1 MGGIFMAEL
10 QFVVFKLGK
19 EEYGVNIMQ
28 VQEIGHYAEPVK
40 VPNTPEFVE
49 GIMNLR
55 DNVIPVIS
63 LRKRFNITEENLNKS
78 EQDTNENRR
87 TIIINLGDRQIAFI
101 VDDASEVLTLDEAS
115 IQETPDIISGVDRKY
130 ISGIGKKGD
139 RLIIMLDLNFL
150 FDEQEQAQLAA
161 I

>member
-1 MGGIFMAEL
+1 MAEL

-115 IQETPDIISGVDRKY
+115 IQETPDIIAGVDRKY
-130 ISGIGKKGD
+130 ISGIGKKGN

-150 FDEQEQAQLAA
+150 FDEQEQAQLEA

>member
-1 MGGIFMAEL
+1 MAEL

-63 LRKRFNITEENLNKS
+63 LRKRFNIPEENINKS
-78 EQDTNENRR
+78 EQDSNENRR

-115 IQETPDIISGVDRKY
+115 IQETPDIIAGVDRKY
-130 ISGIGKKGD
+130 ISGIGKKGN

-150 FDEQEQAQLAA
+150 FDEQEQAQLEA

>member
-1 MGGIFMAEL
+1 MAEL

-78 EQDTNENRR
+78 EQDSNENRR

-115 IQETPDIISGVDRKY
+115 IQETPDIIAGVDRKY

>member
-1 MGGIFMAEL
+1 MAEL

-63 LRKRFNITEENLNKS
+63 LRKRFNIPEENLNGPERDS
-78 EQDTNENRR
+78 NENRR

-115 IQETPDIISGVDRKY
+115 IQETPDIIAGVDRKY
-130 ISGIGKKGD
+130 ISGIGKKGN

-150 FDEQEQAQLAA
+150 FDEQEQAQLEA

>member
-1 MGGIFMAEL
+1 MAEL

-63 LRKRFNITEENLNKS
+63 LRKRFNIPEENLNGPERDS
-78 EQDTNENRR
+78 NQNRR

-101 VDDASEVLTLDEAS
+101 VDDASVVLTLDEAS
-115 IQETPDIISGVDRKY
+115 IQETPDIIAGVDRKY
-130 ISGIGKKGD
+130 ISGIGKKGN

-150 FDEQEQAQLAA
+150 FDEQEQAQLEA